1 MSNIT
6 FLLPVKD
13 GAEYLYNS
21 IKNISDMASLNDEIL
36 IVNDYSID
44 DTVKIISQFSQKDPR
59 VRLINNREPGLVG
72 SLNLGLKESSN
83 TWIARCDVDDRYSI
97 DRIKIQ
103 SKEITQN
110 SVAIFS
116 DYTFFSENIE
126 NLGRIPSAISKQA
139 VSISLALSQRTAH
152 SSVLLNKVAVEE
164 AGGYISEDFPAED
177 LSLWLRLSRLGN
189 LSSVENNLL
198 FYRLNSNSIS
208 FQKRREILIK
218 KKELL
223 TKIGINPEDY
233 FFIWDNITE
242 ILKEYEGMELGNQ
255 RKILLIKEMFTIKL
269 NPLNFGLNSIK
280 VDLKKM
286 RFISELF
293 KTQTLKDAYEL
304 NSYKK
309 KRNQVRGIK

>member
-1 MSNIT
+1 
-6 FLLPVKD
+6 
-13 GAEYLYNS
+13 
-21 IKNISDMASLNDEIL
+21 
-36 IVNDYSID
+36 
-44 DTVKIISQFSQKDPR
+44 
-59 VRLINNREPGLVG
+59 
-72 SLNLGLKESSN
+72 
-83 TWIARCDVDDRYSI
+83 
-97 DRIKIQ
+97 
-103 SKEITQN
+103 
-110 SVAIFS
+110 
-116 DYTFFSENIE
+116 
-126 NLGRIPSAISKQA
+126 
-139 VSISLALSQRTAH
+139 LALGHRTAH

-293 KTQTLKDAYEL
+293 KTQTLKDVYEL

-309 KRNQVRGIK
+309 KRSQVRGIK

>member
-223 TKIGINPEDY
+223 TTIGINPEDY